1 MKPRDYHN
9 ENNAFAAQWTRNLMK
24 AGHIPDGFVD
34 ERDIRDVQPM
44 DLWGFTRCH
53 FFSGIAGWAYALRLA
68 GVPDDLPLW
77 TGSCPC
83 QPFSAAGQGKGVADD
98 RHLWPAWFK
107 LIKESRPDRVF
118 GEQVE
123 AAIGHGWLDLVFSDL
138 EGQGYACGAAVLPA
152 ASVGAPHIRQ
162 RLWFV
167 ADAGGERRQQIA
179 RSASGDE
186 AADGRARRNGEQAN
200 GDHVASGDGE
210 NSLVANA
217 PSDGRRPRGAERARQ
232 ERGAASVG
240 ASGAG
245 GMADSERGG
254 RKGRSEKYRGEEA
267 SFPTEN
273 GSLVYTAG
281 KQVGLPGR
289 ARQSGSAVD
298 DASGSRQ
305 SSSRSGKSEQPERGR
320 SLLGLGRQ
328 ISRWA
333 ETDCARQSGVALGDS
348 CGAGLS
354 QRERD
359 GRIQCEAMEPFEGQ
373 TALGRSNAWDSIDWI
388 DCRDGKRRPVEPGTF
403 PLAHGIPA
411 RVGKLRAYGN
421 SIVPQVAA
429 AFIEAALACRP

>member
-53 FFSGIAGWAYALRLA
+53 FFSGLAGWACALRLA
-68 GVPDDLPLW
+68 GVPDDFPLW

-167 ADAGGERRQQIA
+167 GALEYTDGGRC
-179 RSASGDE
+179 
-186 AADGRARRNGEQAN
+186 DG
-200 GDHVASGDGE
+200 
-210 NSLVANA
+210 
-217 PSDGRRPRGAERARQ
+217 RPRGAQ
-232 ERGAASVG
+232 E
-240 ASGAG
+240 
-245 GMADSERGG
+245 GG
-254 RKGRSEKYRGEEA
+254 RQLREPIARPTGESRDVADAGSGGLRGRHEHRGDAGAPGEMRGEAREQRLWVDCRA
-267 SFPTEN
+267 DGPTS
-273 GSLVYTAG
+273 GLVNATSEQA
-281 KQVGLPGR
+281 GLPGR

>member
-83 QPFSAAGQGKGVADD
+83 QPFSAVGQGKGAADD

-167 ADAGGERRQQIA
+167 AN
-179 RSASGDE
+179 SASGM
-186 AADGRARRNGEQAN
+186 ADATQCGQPEGRASQSSTTDQGNGPLDRRSMVNP
-200 GDHVASGDGE
+200 ASE
-210 NSLVANA
+210 
-217 PSDGRRPRGAERARQ
+217 
-232 ERGAASVG
+232 
-240 ASGAG
+240 
-245 GMADSERGG
+245 
-254 RKGRSEKYRGEEA
+254 
-267 SFPTEN
+267 
-273 GSLVYTAG
+273 
-281 KQVGLPGR
+281 QVGLPGR
-289 ARQSGSAVD
+289 
-298 DASGSRQ
+298 
-305 SSSRSGKSEQPERGR
+305 
-320 SLLGLGRQ
+320 
-328 ISRWA
+328 
-333 ETDCARQSGVALGDS
+333 ARQSGVALGDS

-359 GRIQCEAMEPFEGQ
+359 GGIQCEAMEPFEGQ

-388 DCRDGKRRPVEPGTF
+388 DCRDGKRRPVESGTF
-403 PLAHGIPA
+403 PLAHGVPA

-421 SIVPQVAA
+421 SIAPQVAA

>member
-167 ADAGGERRQQIA
+167 GALEYTDGGLVNA
-179 RSASGDE
+179 TS
-186 AADGRARRNGEQAN
+186 EQA
-200 GDHVASGDGE
+200 
-210 NSLVANA
+210 
-217 PSDGRRPRGAERARQ
+217 
-232 ERGAASVG
+232 
-240 ASGAG
+240 
-245 GMADSERGG
+245 
-254 RKGRSEKYRGEEA
+254 
-267 SFPTEN
+267 
-273 GSLVYTAG
+273 
-281 KQVGLPGR
+281 GLPGR